1 MTLTIK
7 GDALDD
13 FGREVRRRARE
24 GFYFEALVLDD
35 LRVAE
40 VDDFDHPWALQHYV
54 RELDVSVDYF
64 LQVQV
69 LDRVQNLQEELL
81 VVYRL
86 GLGKRVCSK
95 KRKIAFFFLINGK
108 SLVYRI
114 KRK

>member
-40 VDDFDHPWALQHYV
+40 VDDFDHPSALQHYV
-54 RELDVSVDYF
+54 
-64 LQVQV
+64 
-69 LDRVQNLQEELL
+69 
-81 VVYRL
+81 
-86 GLGKRVCSK
+86 
-95 KRKIAFFFLINGK
+95 
-108 SLVYRI
+108 
-114 KRK
+114 